1 MKTNWEDTLK
11 DRLET
16 YGHRNWLVIADSAYP
31 AQSKAGIETIIA
43 DQEQT
48 AILRKVKTFLAAC
61 QHVTASVYTDK
72 ELTFVR
78 EEDAPGVTS
87 YRETLACLLNGY
99 EVQALPHDTII
110 WKLDQ
115 VAEKFCVL
123 LIKSNMR
130 IPYTSVFFELG
141 CGYWSDEAEKRLR
154 AAMRSRDR
162 RRKTPKRTNGSSLSS
177 EAHA

>member
-1 MKTNWEDTLK
+1 MKTNWEEILK

-16 YGHRNWLVIADSAYP
+16 FGHRNWLVIADSAYP
-31 AQSKAGIETIIA
+31 AQSKAGIETIVA
-43 DQEQT
+43 DEEQT
-48 AILRKVKTFLAAC
+48 AVLDKVRTILSAS
-61 QHVTASVYTDK
+61 QHVTATIYTDK

-87 YRETLACLLNGY
+87 YREKLASLLEGY
-99 EVQALPHDTII
+99 EVQALPHETII
-110 WKLDQ
+110 WKFDR
-115 VAEKFCVL
+115 VAEKFRAL

-141 CGYWSDEAEKRLR
+141 CGYWNAQAEKRLR

-162 RRKTPKRTNGSSLSS
+162 RRKTPRRTLS
-177 EAHA
+177 EAHS